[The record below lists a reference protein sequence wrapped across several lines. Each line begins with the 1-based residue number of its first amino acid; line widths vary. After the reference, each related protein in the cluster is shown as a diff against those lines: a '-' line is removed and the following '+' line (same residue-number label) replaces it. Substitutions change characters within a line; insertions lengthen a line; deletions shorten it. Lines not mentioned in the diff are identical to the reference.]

1 VVVVAVGVAVEEAVA
16 VAGAAVVVRL
26 GAVATMVVR
35 AAMIVRLA
43 GVIGM
48 IMTRVPVTPMV
59 VVLSGSRMQV
69 ARVVLLGVSVLVARM
84 ATVPVLG
91 VRFACHFLASIS
103 HSGLHTVYNQYIQCA

>member
-1 VVVVAVGVAVEEAVA
+1 
-16 VAGAAVVVRL
+16 
-26 GAVATMVVR
+26 
-35 AAMIVRLA
+35 
-43 GVIGM
+43 
-48 IMTRVPVTPMV
+48 
-59 VVLSGSRMQV
+59 V